1 MTKRLAAAMALLA
14 FAGCLVSGM
23 RAENTF
29 ETTVVRALEAMMV
42 TLVIGMIVGSM
53 AQKMLDENADSAK
66 KSENEAKLT
75 KEDR

>member
-14 FAGCLVSGM
+14 FAGCLVAGI
-23 RAENTF
+23 RAANTF
-29 ETTVVRALEAMMV
+29 ETTIVRALEAMIV
-42 TLVIGMIVGSM
+42 TLVIGMVVGSM

-66 KSENEAKLT
+66 KSEIEAEVT

>member
-1 MTKRLAAAMALLA
+1 MPKRLAAAMALIA
-14 FAGCLVSGM
+14 FAASLISGM

-29 ETTVVRALEAMMV
+29 DTTVLRALEAMIV
-42 TLVIGMIVGSM
+42 TLVIGLVVGAM

-66 KSENEAKLT
+66 KSEMEAKST

>member
-1 MTKRLAAAMALLA
+1 MTKRLAAAMAFLA
-14 FAGCLVSGM
+14 FAGCLISGM

-29 ETTVVRALEAMMV
+29 ETTVVRALEAMIV
-42 TLVIGMIVGSM
+42 TLVIGLIVGSM

-66 KSENEAKLT
+66 KSEMEAKVT

>member
-14 FAGCLVSGM
+14 FAGCLISGM

-29 ETTVVRALEAMMV
+29 ETTVVRALEAMIV
-42 TLVIGMIVGSM
+42 TLVIGLIVGSM

-66 KSENEAKLT
+66 KSEMQAKVT

>member
-66 KSENEAKLT
+66 KSENEAKVT
-75 KEDR
+75 KVDR

>member
-1 MTKRLAAAMALLA
+1 MPKRLAAAMALLA
-14 FAGCLVSGM
+14 FAACLISGM

-29 ETTVVRALEAMMV
+29 ETTIVRALEALIV
-42 TLVIGMIVGSM
+42 TLVIGLIVGAM

-66 KSENEAKLT
+66 KSEIEAKPT

>member
-29 ETTVVRALEAMMV
+29 ETTIVRALEAMIV

-66 KSENEAKLT
+66 KSEIEAKVT